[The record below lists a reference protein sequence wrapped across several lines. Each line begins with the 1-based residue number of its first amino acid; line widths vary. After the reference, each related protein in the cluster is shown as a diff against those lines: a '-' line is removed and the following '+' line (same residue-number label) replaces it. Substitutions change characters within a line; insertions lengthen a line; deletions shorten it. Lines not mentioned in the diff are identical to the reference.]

1 MKRKVVSFFLALGA
15 ASAQRFVIST
25 VAGGP
30 PAWSGP
36 VAALNAAL
44 GGTNSVVSDASGNIY
59 FSTSMSAVFKVDSNG
74 VLTRVAGSYPGYS
87 GDGGPAAQALLSMD
101 NIDTQGDLVGT
112 LAIDA
117 QGNLY
122 ISDTANFRI
131 RKVSSDGTIATIA
144 GTGVQGTSGDG
155 GPAEDAQLGWVSG
168 VAVDSGGS
176 LYLADQYFAG
186 QSSSTRIRK
195 ISSDGTINTISA
207 SAALALQDV
216 AGLATDAKGK
226 LYVADFAGDRVVEVL
241 PDGTIIPIAGI
252 GTPGFSGDGG
262 PAISA
267 QLNFP
272 FGLAFDATGNLY
284 IADTLNSRIRKVALD
299 GTINTVVGGGS
310 HDGVYTGPATSSA
323 LIVAYGIAVDPSG
336 NLLIADTGQYLIRRV
351 TGGTITTVAGNN
363 NCCYGGDGGPALN
376 AQFAFY
382 PWGGGLALDNKGDLY
397 IADTYNARVRMI
409 SPDGSIQRMAGTGP
423 PTMPNDSNGDGG
435 PALGAIFTNPWGLA
449 LDNSGDFYVAD
460 NVVREVLSNGKVTTP
475 AAAAGLAQTVHR
487 MIAVD
492 GSGNLYLAS
501 AAGYEKVLPDGTI
514 STVTAGSV
522 PGWSMTADA
531 AGNLYLGDIYGY
543 VVRKLA
549 PDGTI
554 SVVAGTGTNG
564 FSGDAG
570 QATKAQIGPPFALAV
585 DAIGDLFIA
594 DSANYRIRIVTPDGI
609 ISTIAGNGSA
619 GYSGD
624 GGDAS
629 NAQFGSISGLAV
641 GKTGNLYLSDH
652 TYGVIRLVQWL
663 PN

>member
-1 MKRKVVSFFLALGA
+1 MTRIAATFVLTLGV

-30 PAWSGP
+30 PGWSGP
-36 VAALNAAL
+36 AAPLNAAL

-59 FSTSMSAVFKVDSNG
+59 FSTSMSAVFKVDSKG
-74 VLTRVAGSYPGYS
+74 ALTRVAGSYPGYA
-87 GDGGPAAQALLSMD
+87 GDGGPAAQALLSI
-101 NIDTQGDLVGT
+101 NNTNTQGTLTGT

-122 ISDTANFRI
+122 INDTGNFRI
-131 RKVSSDGTIATIA
+131 RIISPDGTIATIA

-155 GPAEDAQLGWVSG
+155 GPAVDAQLGWVSG
-168 VAVDSGGS
+168 IAVDNAGN

-186 QSSSTRIRK
+186 QTSTTRIRK
-195 ISSDGTINTISA
+195 ISSDGTIDTISA

-216 AGLATDAKGK
+216 AGLATDSNGN

-241 PDGTIIPIAGI
+241 ADGTIIPIAGN

-262 PAISA
+262 PAIAA

-272 FGLAFDATGNLY
+272 FGLAFDASGNLY
-284 IADTLNSRIRKVALD
+284 IADTINSRIRKVALD
-299 GTINTVVGGGS
+299 GTINTVAGGGS
-310 HDGVYTGPATSSA
+310 QYGVYTGPAASSA
-323 LIVAYGIAVDPSG
+323 LIAAYGIAIDPGG
-336 NLLIADTGQYLIRRV
+336 NLLIADTGQYLIRKV

-397 IADTYNARVRMI
+397 IADTYDARVRMI
-409 SPDGSIQRMAGTGP
+409 SPDGSIRRVAGTGP
-423 PTMPNDSNGDGG
+423 PTMPNERSGDGG
-435 PALGAIFTNPWGLA
+435 PALEATFTNPWGLA
-449 LDNSGDFYVAD
+449 VDNSGDLYIAD
-460 NVVREVLSNGKVTTP
+460 NVVREVLSNGNVTTP

-487 MIAVD
+487 MVAVD
-492 GSGNLYLAS
+492 GSGNQYLAS
-501 AAGYEKVLPDGTI
+501 ASGYEKVSPDGTI
-514 STVTAGSV
+514 STVTTVSV

-531 AGNLYLGDIYGY
+531 AGNLYLGDIYGN
-543 VVRKLA
+543 VVRKVA

-570 QATKAQIGPPFALAV
+570 QATNAQIGPPTALAV
-585 DAIGDLFIA
+585 DASGDLFVA
-594 DSANYRIRIVTPDGI
+594 DSANSRIRIVTPDGI
-609 ISTIAGNGSA
+609 ISTIAGNGSR

-641 GKTGNLYLSDH
+641 GKTGNLYLSDQ